1 MYGYINGKV
10 TKVNPKYIILEN
22 NGIGYILIVSNP
34 YNFKLNEEYKVY
46 TYQYVREDVIDL
58 YGFMLEEEKD
68 LFLKLISVSGIG
80 PKSALSILASSSVAN
95 VVKAIEDRNDRYLR
109 KFPGIGQKASQQII
123 LDLKG
128 KVQFSDEADGI
139 VKSSSKLTDVEDA
152 LIALGYSKKEITK
165 IVSKLDATKDVGVL
179 VKEAL
184 KQLVK

>member
-80 PKSALSILASSSVAN
+80 PKSALSILASSSVSN

-109 KFPGIGQKASQQII
+109 KFPGIGTKASQQII

-128 KVQFSDEADGI
+128 KISFEETS
-139 VKSSSKLTDVEDA
+139 SLPSSKLGDVEDA
-152 LIALGYSKKEITK
+152 LVALGYNKKELSK
-165 IVSKLDATKDVGVL
+165 ILTKLDGSKDEAELIKDALKLL
-179 VKEAL
+179 VK
-184 KQLVK
+184 

>member
-109 KFPGIGQKASQQII
+109 KFPGIGTKASQQII

-128 KVQFSDEADGI
+128 KISFEEA
-139 VKSSSKLTDVEDA
+139 SALPSSKLGDVEDA
-152 LIALGYSKKEITK
+152 LVALGYNKKELSK
-165 IVSKLDATKDVGVL
+165 ILTKLDGSKDEAELIKDALKLL
-179 VKEAL
+179 VK
-184 KQLVK
+184 